1 MKKKVL
7 LFLILVLVMNL
18 TLVACGNKEEADKP
32 NQEDESIESIDDE
45 ESEGITVDKSLLTVD
60 ITLPATLVGD
70 LSDFNEEEYIAENE
84 GIKAVKINKDGSI
97 TLTMT
102 KKKHG
107 EIINEM
113 KDEVEASLSELI
125 ESEDTPYIKGIKYTK
140 DFRKVKIIVDRDAYE
155 DAFDLTPFTVGI
167 TVGMYQAYSGD
178 EFYTKI
184 IIEDVDTGEEIGSV
198 IYPDALED

>member
-84 GIKAVKINKDGSI
+84 GIKAVKINEDGSI

-125 ESEDTPYIKGIKYTK
+125 ESEDTPYIKGIKHTE
-140 DFRKVKIIVDRDAYE
+140 DFREVKIIVDRDAYE

-184 IIEDVDTGEEIGSV
+184 IIEDVGTGEEIGSV

>member
-84 GIKAVKINKDGSI
+84 GVKAVKINEDGSI

-102 KKKHG
+102 KKKHE
-107 EIINEM
+107 EIVNEM

-125 ESEDTPYIKGIKYTK
+125 ESEDTPYIKGIKHNK
-140 DFRKVKIIVDRDAYE
+140 DFREVKIIVDRDAYE
-155 DAFDLTPFTVGI
+155 DAFDLTPFAVGI